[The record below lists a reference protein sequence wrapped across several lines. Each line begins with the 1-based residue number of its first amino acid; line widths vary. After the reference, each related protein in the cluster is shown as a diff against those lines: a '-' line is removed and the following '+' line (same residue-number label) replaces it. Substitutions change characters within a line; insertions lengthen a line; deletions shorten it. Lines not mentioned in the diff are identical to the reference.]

1 MLSRRTLFK
10 VVGALGFGTMMPSK
24 IFVETLALAR
34 VSPSEEIQEP
44 SGACHLASQDKPG
57 EATSLREIEARE
69 DLLDSVDCMELVER
83 YGSFLKVGGY
93 LGGFLAGQC
102 LFCSTG
108 TCYVHPNDF
117 RCDECGA
124 SGTTLDFFA
133 SMEGITGEEAVRRL
147 AVLVKSGMLQ
157 RRRHEQKMLWG
168 VMSEASRY
176 YHHMLCDRVEG
187 EAGREWL
194 KEQGVTAEVRDELYL
209 GYFPHCRNGIKTELS
224 EHLVSQGYESDV
236 VQSAI
241 LPAGYPG
248 IVLPI
253 RDAQGHWWGLLKR
266 GLGSKEETLYYSRL
280 LGMQR
285 LAPRLC
291 EKLPPRYGTS
301 PGALTNTVIMQPSD
315 CEYVSACD

>member
-1 MLSRRTLFK
+1 MLTRRALFK
-10 VVGALGFGTMMPSK
+10 VLATLGCSAMLPEK
-24 IFVETLALAR
+24 IFAKQISVPSSTFQGWDQSLAG
-34 VSPSEEIQEP
+34 E
-44 SGACHLASQDKPG
+44 GAPP
-57 EATSLREIEARE
+57 LRIVNPDEQ
-69 DLLDSVDCMELVER
+69 LDSVDCMELAER

-93 LGGFLAGQC
+93 LGGFLAGTC
-102 LFCSTG
+102 FFCRAERL
-108 TCYVHPNDF
+108 YVYPNDF
-117 RCDECGA
+117 RCDECEATG
-124 SGTTLDFFA
+124 STLDFFA
-133 SMEGITGEEAVRRL
+133 RMEGITDEEAMQRL
-147 AVLVKSGMLQ
+147 TVLVKSGTLQ

-176 YHHMLCDRVEG
+176 YHHILCDRVEG
-187 EAGREWL
+187 EPGRDWL
-194 KEQGVTAEVRDELYL
+194 KEQGVIVEMREELYL

-224 EHLVSQGYESDV
+224 EHLVSQGFESDV

-266 GLGSKEETLYYSRL
+266 GLGSKEETLYYSSL

-301 PGALTNTVIMQPSD
+301 PGALVNTVIMQPSD